1 MADEEKDLIKIE
13 TKQPN
18 SLLGFFS
25 RLTDDSTIIGSVC
38 KNVVIPRLVDTAYEA
53 GVAGLKKLFWGED
66 TKWSRGGSQTKSSSS
81 IIIGGGHTAYNQMSN
96 RNGPEPSRTESNI
109 SNAFASAARKK
120 ANAYLV
126 RIADDPSKGIDA
138 WEKGREI
145 EEQLV
150 DKFEA
155 SGLISVQDLYVAA
168 GVSDIPSSA
177 LNWGWDSIRELKRY
191 RDLDD
196 DRVVV
201 IQLPKPK
208 DITML

>member
-96 RNGPEPSRTESNI
+96 RNGPEPTRTESNI

-120 ANAYLV
+120 ANAYLI
-126 RIADDPSKGIDA
+126 RITDDPSKGIDA

-196 DRVVV
+196 DRVVI

>member
-53 GVAGLKKLFWGED
+53 GVAGLKKLFWDED

-96 RNGPEPSRTESNI
+96 RNGPEPTRTESNI

-120 ANAYLV
+120 ANAYLI
-126 RIADDPSKGIDA
+126 RITDDPSKGIDA

-196 DRVVV
+196 DRVVI